1 MTDADADSAIAL
13 ALEFETKASLD
24 EMIAQVDAD
33 LWQVQGS
40 QRARLI
46 ADMMDRPMPD
56 QIRRIAVYTALHTF
70 LLTVKQRPGEVA
82 RALQQRRANAEA

>member
-13 ALEFETKASLD
+13 ALEFETKATLD
-24 EMIAQVDAD
+24 EMIQQVDAD

-46 ADMMDRPMPD
+46 ADMMQRPMPD
-56 QIRRIAVYTALHTF
+56 QIRRIAVYNALYSF
-70 LLTVKQRPGEVA
+70 LLMIKQRPGEVA
-82 RALQQRRANAEA
+82 RTLQKRGANV